1 MHRAFSWPSF
11 FSTSNPTPAKI
22 DMQSRGEECFKSG
35 KWDTRKVTKDAF
47 GKIGYQ
53 TTWINLWIERFSNLH
68 FLPIFQK
75 AYLRRLLPTLPAL
88 LLWDRTAAIA
98 LPKRKTMAHGIGLQR
113 VNEVNELSTM
123 SSEAYHVLR
132 CDPHECIV
140 VMVYWYEMNVDSSDS
155 RGECGLANEGL
166 MSQKGGGRGGMQG
179 QMTTA

>member
-1 MHRAFSWPSF
+1 MLQEWKMRYKERWL
-11 FSTSNPTPAKI
+11 
-22 DMQSRGEECFKSG
+22 
-35 KWDTRKVTKDAF
+35 TKDS

-140 VMVYWYEMNVDSSDS
+140 VMVYWYYEMNVDSSDS